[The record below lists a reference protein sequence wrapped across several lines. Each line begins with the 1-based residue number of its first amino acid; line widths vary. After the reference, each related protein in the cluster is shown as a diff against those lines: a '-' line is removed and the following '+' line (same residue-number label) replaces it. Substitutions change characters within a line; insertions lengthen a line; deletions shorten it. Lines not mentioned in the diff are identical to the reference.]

1 MQGFDER
8 FRSPVD
14 YIIGITHEIWEGGGL
29 DRLRDYYTV
38 DIPVRSPDG
47 AVIGNEAVISATR
60 ATLAEF
66 PDRQLLGEDVI
77 WCDDG
82 AGGFLSS
89 HRIYST
95 ATHTGDGGF
104 GPATGTELGYRVIAD
119 CAARENRVYD
129 EWLVRD
135 LGAIVRQLGLSPRE
149 FAAHQIE
156 AFEIEAS
163 GGRVQASQPLVS
175 QLDPAPVYTGTG
187 TDDELGR
194 RYATALERLSTAAT
208 VDVTAIYDRAVH
220 LELPGGRQGHGWDDA
235 TRFWGELRACFPD
248 AVLEVH
254 HRIGRSDAGLGDR
267 AAVRWSLIGRHAG
280 GSRFGEPSGALVHV
294 MGISHAEFGPWGLRR
309 EYVLFD
315 EVAVWQ
321 QILLA

>member
-8 FRSPVD
+8 FGSPVD
-14 YIIGITHEIWEGGGL
+14 YILGITNEIWEGGGL
-29 DRLRDYYTV
+29 NRLRDYYTV

-47 AVIGNEAVISATR
+47 AVVGNEAVISATR

-66 PDRQLLGEDVI
+66 PDRQLFGEDVI

-95 ATHTGDGGF
+95 ATHAGDGGF
-104 GPATGTELGYRVIAD
+104 GPATGTEVGYRVIAD
-119 CAARENRVYD
+119 CAACKNRIYD

-149 FAAHQIE
+149 FAARQIE
-156 AFEIEAS
+156 AA
-163 GGRVQASQPLVS
+163 GGPAQAPLPLVS
-175 QLDPAPVYTGTG
+175 QLDPAPVYTGAG
-187 TDDELGR
+187 NDDELGL
-194 RYATALERLSTAAT
+194 RYATALERLSTDAT
-208 VDVTAIYDRAVH
+208 VDVTEIYDRAVH
-220 LELPGGRQGHGWDDA
+220 LELPGGMQGHGWDDA
-235 TRFWGELRACFPD
+235 THFWGELRACFPD

-267 AAVRWSLIGRHAG
+267 AAVRWSLMGCHAG

-315 EVAVWQ
+315 ELAVWHQ
-321 QILLA
+321 VLLA